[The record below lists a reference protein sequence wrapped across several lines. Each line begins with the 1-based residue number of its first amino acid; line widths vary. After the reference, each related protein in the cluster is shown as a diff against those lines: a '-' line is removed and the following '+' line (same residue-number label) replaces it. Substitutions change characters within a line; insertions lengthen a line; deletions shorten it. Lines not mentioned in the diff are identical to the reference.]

1 MNSEFQKK
9 IKNISFEIAY
19 FLYILSLLIGLT
31 MFKDIHSV
39 SLFQELLRN
48 LSYIFL
54 VLKICIDFYDLQ
66 NNPARVVGNMG
77 KEKGKRLFA

>member
-54 VLKICIDFYDLQ
+54 VLKICIDFYDSQ
-66 NNPARVVGNMG
+66 NKIKFIVIWLFLAVA
-77 KEKGKRLFA
+77 RLF

>member
-66 NNPARVVGNMG
+66 NKIKFIVAICLEVLV
-77 KEKGKRLFA
+77 LCSI